1 MSAVYEP
8 LIDHGDIDGL
18 VRLVDDYCSSRNWAQ
33 LLALRNAC
41 KAATQTGRQL
51 WPVSTLAEYRLALL
65 APAETAAQVL
75 GEDAGRFTIGPL
87 TEVVAQ
93 HHQFVDIEPHL
104 PHDPRTSFVAY
115 ECAIRGQYID
125 NEESLFE
132 ALEIP
137 FTIGEWEP
145 QYALADYRDNGAQ
158 FPSPE
163 LPSTSSMFAATPQG
177 NLVAD
182 DASETAFRQLVEP
195 WTSSSNGSVTM
206 FCSNGNEHGALV
218 GQDAQLRELSPSEG
232 FAWLTWAGAS
242 GGAHGR
248 RRGNALG
255 RYNAW
260 WLVATLTKQ
269 IDHWPPAHDH
279 MSQLVSRLRW
289 WWFDAGQSPTGWQL
303 QLLIADEQQ
312 GLSWAINAR
321 DDVA

>member
-1 MSAVYEP
+1 MATGMNTVYEP

-137 FTIGEWEP
+137 FTIGEWE
-145 QYALADYRDNGAQ
+145 AC
-158 FPSPE
+158 SPPLRKATLSPTTQVR
-163 LPSTSSMFAATPQG
+163 LPSVNLSNHGHRRLTAASLCSAAMATNMAHLSGKTHSFANSPHLKVSPGSHGLAPAVAHTAADEATRLAATTP
-177 NLVAD
+177 
-182 DASETAFRQLVEP
+182 
-195 WTSSSNGSVTM
+195 
-206 FCSNGNEHGALV
+206 
-218 GQDAQLRELSPSEG
+218 
-232 FAWLTWAGAS
+232 
-242 GGAHGR
+242 GG
-248 RRGNALG
+248 
-255 RYNAW
+255 W
-260 WLVATLTKQ
+260 WQ
-269 IDHWPPAHDH
+269 
-279 MSQLVSRLRW
+279 R
-289 WWFDAGQSPTGWQL
+289 
-303 QLLIADEQQ
+303 
-312 GLSWAINAR
+312 
-321 DDVA
+321 

>member
-1 MSAVYEP
+1 M
-8 LIDHGDIDGL
+8 
-18 VRLVDDYCSSRNWAQ
+18 Q
-33 LLALRNAC
+33 
-41 KAATQTGRQL
+41 
-51 WPVSTLAEYRLALL
+51 
-65 APAETAAQVL
+65 AAQVL

-87 TEVVAQ
+87 TEVIAQ

-125 NEESLFE
+125 NTEDLFE

-137 FTIGEWEP
+137 FSIGEWEP

-158 FPSPE
+158 FPSPL
-163 LPSTSSMFAATPQG
+163 LPPTSSMFPASPEGTLIDDNDAHIAT
-177 NLVAD
+177 
-182 DASETAFRQLVEP
+182 RQLVEP
-195 WTSSSNGSVTM
+195 WTSSSNGSVTIS
-206 FCSNGNEHGALV
+206 CGNGNEHGALV

-232 FAWLTWAGAS
+232 FSWLAWAGAS

-269 IDHWPPAHDH
+269 IDQWPPAHDH

-312 GLSWAINAR
+312 GLSWAITAR

>member
-1 MSAVYEP
+1 MATGMNTVYEP

-93 HHQFVDIEPHL
+93 HHQFVDIEPYL

-163 LPSTSSMFAATPQG
+163 LPPTSSMFAATPQG
-177 NLVAD
+177 SLVAD
-182 DASETAFRQLVEP
+182 ALNVVLTKTVLKHGWALKRFNRNDLCSVLIFQMVART
-195 WTSSSNGSVTM
+195 NGSCRTSCAGKCGKPQVWSVQAFSNM
-206 FCSNGNEHGALV
+206 FVH
-218 GQDAQLRELSPSEG
+218 R
-232 FAWLTWAGAS
+232 
-242 GGAHGR
+242 
-248 RRGNALG
+248 
-255 RYNAW
+255 
-260 WLVATLTKQ
+260 
-269 IDHWPPAHDH
+269 
-279 MSQLVSRLRW
+279 
-289 WWFDAGQSPTGWQL
+289 
-303 QLLIADEQQ
+303 
-312 GLSWAINAR
+312 
-321 DDVA
+321 

>member
-137 FTIGEWEP
+137 VSYTH
-145 QYALADYRDNGAQ
+145 LT
-158 FPSPE
+158 
-163 LPSTSSMFAATPQG
+163 LPT
-177 NLVAD
+177 N
-182 DASETAFRQLVEP
+182 
-195 WTSSSNGSVTM
+195 
-206 FCSNGNEHGALV
+206 
-218 GQDAQLRELSPSEG
+218 RE
-232 FAWLTWAGAS
+232 
-242 GGAHGR
+242 
-248 RRGNALG
+248 
-255 RYNAW
+255 
-260 WLVATLTKQ
+260 V
-269 IDHWPPAHDH
+269 
-279 MSQLVSRLRW
+279 
-289 WWFDAGQSPTGWQL
+289 
-303 QLLIADEQQ
+303 
-312 GLSWAINAR
+312 
-321 DDVA
+321 